1 VAEAAENE
9 WKLFQEERVA
19 GIEEVNQLRQR
30 VAEEDDRRKQDKSL
44 EKDAMDT
51 DLPTQGNKPS
61 SATAELRSPTGESNG
76 HKDTAMDVD
85 DGVPKP
91 KDEPKSAPAPSESE
105 KKDDAAPMQADDDD
119 AVEY

>member
-1 VAEAAENE
+1 MAEAAEEE
-9 WKLFQEERVA
+9 WRLFQGERTA

-51 DLPTQGNKPS
+51 DLK
-61 SATAELRSPTGESNG
+61 LRSPTVESNG

-85 DGVPKP
+85 DGVPKT
-91 KDEPKSAPAPSESE
+91 KDEPKGAPAPSESE
-105 KKDDAAPMQADDDD
+105 KKDDAASMQADDDD

>member
-1 VAEAAENE
+1 MAEAAENE
-9 WKLFQEERVA
+9 WKLFHEERAA
-19 GIEEVNQLRQR
+19 GIEEVDQLRQR

-51 DLPTQGNKPS
+51 DLPTQGDKPS
-61 SATAELRSPTGESNG
+61 SAIAELRSPIAESNG

-85 DGVPKP
+85 DSVPKT
-91 KDEPKSAPAPSESE
+91 KDEPKSAPAPGESE